1 MMICCAAAWLLAACS
16 KDDDLP
22 GGQTGGNGN
31 SIILDISSG
40 ALPVSR
46 ATVPAEG
53 AEVAVSHIDV
63 LIFNDT
69 DEKTKVWSDRVNAS
83 ANETGRIT
91 LPVKRSSFTENERY
105 WVYLIANSTHPEKD
119 FENLANL
126 NALKA
131 MTQEDENIHL
141 TGKDIEG
148 VPGTFLMD
156 GIAYP
161 EGNDE
166 PAVAAPVVLYDG
178 SQGNDTR
185 LAVTLRRAAAK
196 VVVTINKGQDV
207 TFDSKGIGYYLR
219 NMPYT
224 TSVVAGADG
233 AAKLRNTAQTS
244 GGYLE
249 WTANKITVTAYMY
262 AHAWDN
268 GSSMEQEVRLVMNIP
283 LTYQKDTDPQL
294 RPDNYYQIPV
304 CNGKALNRNT
314 CYRVTATVN
323 APGADRKSVV

>member
-1 MMICCAAAWLLAACS
+1 M
-16 KDDDLP
+16 
-22 GGQTGGNGN
+22 
-31 SIILDISSG
+31 
-40 ALPVSR
+40 
-46 ATVPAEG
+46 
-53 AEVAVSHIDV
+53 
-63 LIFNDT
+63 
-69 DEKTKVWSDRVNAS
+69 WSDRVNAS

-207 TFDSKGIGYYLR
+207 TFD
-219 NMPYT
+219 
-224 TSVVAGADG
+224 
-233 AAKLRNTAQTS
+233 
-244 GGYLE
+244 
-249 WTANKITVTAYMY
+249 
-262 AHAWDN
+262 
-268 GSSMEQEVRLVMNIP
+268 
-283 LTYQKDTDPQL
+283 
-294 RPDNYYQIPV
+294 
-304 CNGKALNRNT
+304 
-314 CYRVTATVN
+314 
-323 APGADRKSVV
+323 

>member
-1 MMICCAAAWLLAACS
+1 
-16 KDDDLP
+16 
-22 GGQTGGNGN
+22 
-31 SIILDISSG
+31 
-40 ALPVSR
+40 
-46 ATVPAEG
+46 
-53 AEVAVSHIDV
+53 
-63 LIFNDT
+63 
-69 DEKTKVWSDRVNAS
+69 
-83 ANETGRIT
+83 
-91 LPVKRSSFTENERY
+91 
-105 WVYLIANSTHPEKD
+105 
-119 FENLANL
+119 
-126 NALKA
+126 
-131 MTQEDENIHL
+131 
-141 TGKDIEG
+141 
-148 VPGTFLMD
+148 MD

-283 LTYQKDTDPQL
+283 
-294 RPDNYYQIPV
+294 
-304 CNGKALNRNT
+304 
-314 CYRVTATVN
+314 
-323 APGADRKSVV
+323 